1 MTTPEE
7 NKAMFR
13 RFIDEVW
20 NNGNL
25 AVADELFA
33 PDAFTPS
40 APQLPPGPEGVKVIA
55 TLWRTAFPDFH
66 MTIEDL
72 IAEEDKVVARF
83 TETGTHQGEFMGIAP
98 TGRRISITEIG
109 ILRLVNNKVAESWY
123 EVDMLSLMQQLGVLP
138 PREESTAINNIEQES
153 IMANDIIEQNRQIG
167 QNFFNFLMRGGDPN
181 EVFSPDFVYHD
192 AQGVSH
198 DLAGTMALI
207 QPILVAIPDRAVE
220 VEEEII
226 TNDRVVLRWRRSGS
240 FQNDAWGVHA
250 TGTRFND
257 VGVTILGIGANN
269 KIAEIWEFVDF
280 LNFFTQIGA
289 IRELVANMGSG
300 QSAS

>member
-1 MTTPEE
+1 MATPEE
-7 NKAMFR
+7 NKALFR

-72 IAEEDKVVARF
+72 IAENDKVVARF

-98 TGRRISITEIG
+98 TGRRMSVTEIG
-109 ILRLVNNKVAESWY
+109 ILRLVDGKVVESWY
-123 EVDMLSLMQQLGVLP
+123 EVDMLGLMQQLGVFP
-138 PREESTAINNIEQES
+138 PPESSTAINNIEQEK
-153 IMANDIIEQNRQIG
+153 IMANEIIEQNRRIG

-181 EVFSPDFVYHD
+181 EVFTSDFVYHD
-192 AQGVSH
+192 AQGASH

-240 FQNDAWGVHA
+240 FQNDAWGVRA
-250 TGTRFND
+250 TGNRFND
-257 VGVTILGIGANN
+257 VGVTILGIGENN
-269 KIAEIWEFVDF
+269 RISQVWEYVDF

-300 QSAS
+300 QSTS

>member
-1 MTTPEE
+1 MATPEE
-7 NKAMFR
+7 HKALFR

-40 APQLPPGPEGVKVIA
+40 APQLPPGRAGVKVIV

-72 IAEEDKVVARF
+72 IAEGDKVVARF

-98 TGRRISITEIG
+98 TGRPMSVTEIG
-109 ILRLVNNKVAESWY
+109 ILRLVDGKVVESWY
-123 EVDMLSLMQQLGVLP
+123 EVDMLGLMQQLGVFP
-138 PREESTAINNIEQES
+138 PPESSTAINNIEQEK
-153 IMANDIIEQNRQIG
+153 IMANEIIEQNRRIG

-181 EVFSPDFVYHD
+181 EVFTSDFIYHD
-192 AQGVSH
+192 AQGASH

-240 FQNDAWGVHA
+240 FQNDAWGVRA
-250 TGTRFND
+250 TGNRFND
-257 VGVTILGIGANN
+257 VGVTVLGIGENN
-269 KIAEIWEFVDF
+269 RISQVWEYVDF